1 MLLWVIMKITS
12 ILEKFTKD
20 LETKKRSIS
29 TILAYRK
36 DIEQLI
42 EIEKAEEVEKIKKE
56 DIEDFKEK
64 LKTKGYTTKSISRKI
79 NAIKSFFRFAK
90 AKGWVQTDPSSTVT
104 HPKYELK
111 PPRVLSRI
119 EYRALRD
126 ACREDIRLAATIELL
141 LQTGMRIGELA
152 RLTLDDVRVDKNLI
166 KIKQYQSQSGR
177 KIPLN
182 NPVKKALKGYL
193 EARPKSR
200 NKILFLTK
208 TGNPFLVRNIRSAI
222 NRYFKIADI
231 KDARVNDLRNTFI
244 VQQLKSGV
252 PLVTISKI
260 VGHKRIST
268 TEKYLELV
276 EEKSKERVKLEE
288 L

>member
-1 MLLWVIMKITS
+1 MKIKPL
-12 ILEKFTKD
+12 LEKFIKD
-20 LETKKRSIS
+20 LKSKNRSIS

-42 EIEKAEEVEKIKKE
+42 ESTKNKDIGAVTAE
-56 DIEDFKEK
+56 DIEKFKEDLAK
-64 LKTKGYTTKSISRKI
+64 GGYTAKSISRKI

-90 AKGWVQTDPSSTVT
+90 AKGLVQTDPSSTVT

-111 PPRVLSRI
+111 VPRILTKT

-126 ACREDIRLAATIELL
+126 ACREDARLATIIELL

-152 RLTLDDVRVDKNLI
+152 RLTLDDVNLDKNLV
-166 KIKQYQSQSGR
+166 KIKPYQSQSAR
-177 KIPLN
+177 RVPLN
-182 NPVKKALKGYL
+182 SPVKKALKRYL
-193 EARPKSR
+193 EARPKGR
-200 NKILFLTK
+200 NKVLFLTK
-208 TGNPFLVRNIRSAI
+208 TGNSFLVRNIRSAI

-231 KDARVNDLRNTFI
+231 KNARVNDLRNTFI
-244 VQQLKSGV
+244 VQQLKAGV

-268 TEKYLELV
+268 TEKYLELI
-276 EEKSKERVKLEE
+276 EEKGKERVKLEE